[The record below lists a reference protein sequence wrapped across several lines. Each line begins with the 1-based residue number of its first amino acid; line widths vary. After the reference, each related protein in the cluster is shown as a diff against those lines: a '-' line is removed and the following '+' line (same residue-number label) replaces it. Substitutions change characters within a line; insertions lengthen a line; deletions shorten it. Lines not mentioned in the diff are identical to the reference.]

1 MSSEQSF
8 AYDGPLSTYREWD
21 SLVYGVAIGCLLSIP
36 RVRRDIR
43 KEPSKAIG
51 GALLTII
58 IAEAKRA

>member
-21 SLVYGVAIGCLLSIP
+21 SLVYGVAIGCLLAIP

-43 KEPSKAIG
+43 REPSKAIG
-51 GALLTII
+51 GILLTV
-58 IAEAKRA
+58 ALTALVRR